1 MGLARVAPH
10 VRPDHGVAND
20 KVGTIMQDPTTSGM
34 PGGTTA
40 FALASDDSPSVNTS
54 QPASATTNEA
64 TPTATASSLANQA
77 KQTLVSNLDDQKGT
91 AANFV
96 EQLAQTVQK
105 SGEQFKGQ
113 QDWIA
118 SAIGRGAAELNTL
131 AGSLR
136 DKDLGELTREVQSFA
151 RRQPALFI
159 GATLVAGFAVARLGK
174 IVAGDVSRKDLPTV
188 PEVGHGQH

>member
-1 MGLARVAPH
+1 MS
-10 VRPDHGVAND
+10 
-20 KVGTIMQDPTTSGM
+20 K
-34 PGGTTA
+34 
-40 FALASDDSPSVNTS
+40 
-54 QPASATTNEA
+54 
-64 TPTATASSLANQA
+64 
-77 KQTLVSNLDDQKGT
+77 LDDQKGT

-105 SGEQFKGQ
+105 SGEQFEGQ

-174 IVAGDVSRKDLPTV
+174 IVASDVSREDLPTV
-188 PEVGHGQH
+188 PEVGHDQH

>member
-1 MGLARVAPH
+1 
-10 VRPDHGVAND
+10 
-20 KVGTIMQDPTTSGM
+20 MQDPTTSGV
-34 PGGTTA
+34 PGGTTVFAISPDDSQDTNA
-40 FALASDDSPSVNTS
+40 FA
-54 QPASATTNEA
+54 PASGKANEA
-64 TPTATASSLANQA
+64 APAATAPSLANQA
-77 KQTLVSNLDDQKGT
+77 KQTLVSKLDDQKGT

-105 SGEQFKGQ
+105 SGEQFEGQ

-118 SAIGRGAAELNTL
+118 SAIGRGAAELNAL

-136 DKDLGELTREVQSFA
+136 DKDLGELAGEVQSFA

-174 IVAGDVSRKDLPTV
+174 IVAGDLSRDDLPTV
-188 PEVGHGQH
+188 PEVRHG

>member
-1 MGLARVAPH
+1 
-10 VRPDHGVAND
+10 
-20 KVGTIMQDPTTSGM
+20 MQDPTTSGV
-34 PGGTTA
+34 PGGTAA
-40 FALASDDSPSVNTS
+40 FAPASDNSPDTTTS
-54 QPASATTNEA
+54 QPASAMTNKA

-96 EQLAQTVQK
+96 EQLAKSVQK
-105 SGEQFKGQ
+105 SGQQFEGQ

-131 AGSLR
+131 AGTLR

-174 IVAGDVSRKDLPTV
+174 IVAGDVSREDLPTV

>member
-1 MGLARVAPH
+1 
-10 VRPDHGVAND
+10 
-20 KVGTIMQDPTTSGM
+20 MQDPTTSGVLV
-34 PGGTTA
+34 GTTA
-40 FALASDDSPSVNTS
+40 FALPSDNSSDTTTS
-54 QPASATTNEA
+54 QPDSATTNDA
-64 TPTATASSLANQA
+64 APTAIASSLASQA
-77 KQTLVSNLDDQKGT
+77 KQTLVSKLDDQKGT
-91 AANFV
+91 AADFV
-96 EQLAQTVQK
+96 EQFAQTVQK
-105 SGEQFKGQ
+105 SGEQFEGQ

-159 GATLVAGFAVARLGK
+159 GVTLVAGFAVARLGK
-174 IVAGDVSRKDLPTV
+174 IVAGDVSREDLPTV

>member
-1 MGLARVAPH
+1 
-10 VRPDHGVAND
+10 
-20 KVGTIMQDPTTSGM
+20 MQDPTTSGV
-34 PGGTTA
+34 PGGTAA
-40 FALASDDSPSVNTS
+40 FALSSDDRQDANASG
-54 QPASATTNEA
+54 PASVETSEA
-64 TPTATASSLANQA
+64 APTATASSLANQA
-77 KQTLVSNLDDQKGT
+77 KQTLVSKLDDQKGT

-96 EQLAQTVQK
+96 EQLAQSVQK
-105 SGEQFKGQ
+105 SGEQFEGQ

-174 IVAGDVSRKDLPTV
+174 IVAGDVSREDLPTV
-188 PEVGHGQH
+188 PEVGHGRD

>member
-1 MGLARVAPH
+1 
-10 VRPDHGVAND
+10 
-20 KVGTIMQDPTTSGM
+20 MQDPTTSGV

-40 FALASDDSPSVNTS
+40 FALSSDDRQDANASA
-54 QPASATTNEA
+54 PASVETSEA
-64 TPTATASSLANQA
+64 APTATASSLANQA
-77 KQTLVSNLDDQKGT
+77 KQTWGSKLDDQKGT

-105 SGEQFKGQ
+105 SGEQFEGQ

-136 DKDLGELTREVQSFA
+136 DKDLG
-151 RRQPALFI
+151 
-159 GATLVAGFAVARLGK
+159 
-174 IVAGDVSRKDLPTV
+174 
-188 PEVGHGQH
+188 

>member
-1 MGLARVAPH
+1 
-10 VRPDHGVAND
+10 
-20 KVGTIMQDPTTSGM
+20 MQDPTTSGV

-40 FALASDDSPSVNTS
+40 FALPSDDSPDTATS
-54 QPASATTNEA
+54 RPASAGTNEA
-64 TPTATASSLANQA
+64 APTTTASSLANQA
-77 KQTLVSNLDDQKGT
+77 KQTLVSKLDDQKGT
-91 AANFV
+91 AADFV

-105 SGEQFKGQ
+105 SGQQFEGQ

-136 DKDLGELTREVQSFA
+136 DKDLDELTREVQSFA

-159 GATLVAGFAVARLGK
+159 GATLIAGFAVARLGK
-174 IVAGDVSRKDLPTV
+174 IVAGDVSREDLPTV

>member
-1 MGLARVAPH
+1 
-10 VRPDHGVAND
+10 
-20 KVGTIMQDPTTSGM
+20 MQDPTTSGV

-40 FALASDDSPSVNTS
+40 FALPSDNSLDTTTS
-54 QPASATTNEA
+54 QPASAMTNKA

-77 KQTLVSNLDDQKGT
+77 KQTLVSKLDEQKGT
-91 AANFV
+91 AANLV
-96 EQLAQTVQK
+96 EQLAKSVQK
-105 SGEQFKGQ
+105 SGEQFEGQ

-118 SAIGRGAAELNTL
+118 SAIGRGATELNTL

-174 IVAGDVSRKDLPTV
+174 IVAGDVSREDLPTV

>member
-1 MGLARVAPH
+1 
-10 VRPDHGVAND
+10 
-20 KVGTIMQDPTTSGM
+20 MQDPTTSGM

-64 TPTATASSLANQA
+64 APTATASSLANQA
-77 KQTLVSNLDDQKGT
+77 KQTLVSKLDDQKGT